1 MRFLVLCLGIVT
13 ACHCPTS
20 GGPSARAAA
29 PDTVRGLVVVAGAN
43 PGVVLLRVT
52 GGAELILLQGPANAP
67 LRSLESLE
75 IFATGTIRHGPQGR
89 TLTGVRDF
97 GVVADS
103 GQPKDGNANAAAL
116 GDGGLQKWVYNTQT
130 STWVLQYD
138 ISAGL
143 NLVNNANANSNTPTA
158 PGVTGLFG
166 LTGEDVDVNGVEE
179 VELFATSYGLNEL
192 SPSDLYEVTDV
203 LDSNTL
209 AISGGLDD
217 FTTLYSAPD
226 GTSIR
231 GVSFAPTAT
240 PLPASWTSLLIGLAG
255 FGFITTRRRKHGSG
269 LVAA

>member
-1 MRFLVLCLGIVT
+1 M
-13 ACHCPTS
+13 
-20 GGPSARAAA
+20 
-29 PDTVRGLVVVAGAN
+29 
-43 PGVVLLRVT
+43 
-52 GGAELILLQGPANAP
+52 
-67 LRSLESLE
+67 
-75 IFATGTIRHGPQGR
+75 
-89 TLTGVRDF
+89 
-97 GVVADS
+97 
-103 GQPKDGNANAAAL
+103 
-116 GDGGLQKWVYNTQT
+116 GLQHPDLN
-130 STWVLQYD
+130 WVLQYD

-209 AISGGLDD
+209 AVSGGLDG

-255 FGFITTRRRKHGSG
+255 LGFITTRRRKNGSG